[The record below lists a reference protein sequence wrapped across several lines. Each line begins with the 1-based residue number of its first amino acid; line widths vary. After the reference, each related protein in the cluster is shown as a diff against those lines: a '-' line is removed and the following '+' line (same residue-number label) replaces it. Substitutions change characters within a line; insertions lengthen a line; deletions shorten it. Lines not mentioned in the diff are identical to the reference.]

1 MMDVKTITVHAR
13 FVPLNGVFVWAKD
26 ENDHPI
32 DPVELNTRLFSWHEA
47 SFYGTFLEIDEIDEV
62 QGTLLSPGVA
72 LDYFIDPS
80 PLQHQTLQWS
90 VEAEEVLAAAQII
103 SKAIHD
109 ETLLPNFAK
118 WQQGIE
124 SWRVPSVPSATLDF
138 IPKWVEMI
146 LDKELDVLPSKI
158 ATRIKGTR
166 KHPLMKAELRLR
178 EHWTEEEWLATIG
191 WKEDII
197 PFTVAVQLMEPKG
210 ASNWKL
216 RLVLQDREDNTIQ
229 FVYPTDEPLFPQYWR
244 NSLARVEQELLKI
257 GRILPDL
264 VGKDDL
270 PHFPMSLDDEE
281 AWRFLTEQSIQL
293 VENGCSVQLPSWW
306 ARIEQRKPKLY
317 ARIQSPAKESTLG
330 IKQLMSFNW
339 KLSIDGHD
347 MTDAQFE
354 EIIKQKKKLIQ
365 LDGKWIQLDAEH
377 LNQLQRIIQKVKK
390 QKGLTLGQVLQTYF
404 LQESEDQEFEG
415 EIGVE
420 LNNNLIEMLN
430 GLQEL
435 HTLHP
440 IEHPQGLQGELRPYQ
455 AEGVAWLWFLRQF
468 GLGGCLADDMGLGK
482 TVQWIAYLLQVKE
495 VEQPETPSLLICP
508 TSVLGNWQK
517 ELSRFAPSFDIY
529 VHYGP
534 KRLKGEEF
542 NQAVQGKDVVLTTYA
557 LSHLDREELQTVEWS
572 SIGLDEAQNIKNART
587 KQAVAIRGLTGCH
600 RVALT
605 GTPIENR
612 LTELWSLFDFINP
625 GYLSS
630 LHDFS
635 GRFIHPIEKNGD
647 IRLIKQV
654 QQITRPFLLRRMKT
668 DPAIELNLP
677 EKSEFKEYLPLTT
690 EQATMYE
697 SILQDLFEEVDNRP
711 AMERRGLILASL
723 TKLKQV
729 CDHPDLP
736 LADHENRKWKGRS
749 PKIERL
755 LEMVEELRENGDKC
769 LIFTQYV
776 KMGQMLQQII
786 QKERKEPVLF
796 LHGVVPKAKRDEMI
810 EQFQKDCPIFI
821 LSLKAGGTGLNLTA
835 ANHVF
840 HIDRWWNPA
849 VENQATDRAYRI
861 GQFRKVLVHK
871 FITLGTLE
879 ERIDEMIEQKKDLS
893 EQIIG
898 SGEQWIT
905 ELNPNELKDLLAL
918 RKEWISS

>member
-1 MMDVKTITVHAR
+1 MMELKTITVHASFKPFR
-13 FVPLNGVFVWAKD
+13 GVFVWGED
-26 ENDHPI
+26 EAHTLI
-32 DPVELNTRLFSWHEA
+32 DPVELHTRLFSWHEA
-47 SFYGTFLEIDEIDEV
+47 SFYGTFLDIDEINGV
-62 QGTLLSPGVA
+62 QGTILSPGLA
-72 LDYFIDPS
+72 LDYFTAPT

-90 VEAEEVLAAAQII
+90 QEAEKILSAAQMI
-103 SKAIHD
+103 SNSLRE
-109 ETLLPNFAK
+109 ETLLPDFAR
-118 WQQGIE
+118 WQQGSEGWKIPA
-124 SWRVPSVPSATLDF
+124 SLSAASEF
-138 IPKWVEMI
+138 IPEWVDMI
-146 LDKELDVLPSKI
+146 LDEKSSVLPSKI
-158 ATRIKGTR
+158 AARIKGIQN
-166 KHPLMKAELRLR
+166 HPLMRTALPLR
-178 EHWTEEEWLATIG
+178 EHWSEEQWLAAIG
-191 WKEDII
+191 WKEDTI

-210 ASNWKL
+210 GVGWIL
-216 RLVLQDREDNTIQ
+216 RVVLQDREEPSSRY
-229 FVYPTDEPLFPQYWR
+229 VYPTDQPLFPTQWR
-244 NSLARVEQELLKI
+244 TYLSYAEQEKKKI
-257 GRILPDL
+257 ERILPSL
-264 VGKDDL
+264 GGSFR
-270 PHFPMSLDDEE
+270 FPMTLDDEG
-281 AWRFLTEQSIQL
+281 AWRFLTEQSILL

-317 ARIQSPAKESTLG
+317 ARVQSPAKESTLG

-339 KLSIDGHD
+339 KLSIDGKEL
-347 MTDAQFE
+347 TEEQFA
-354 EIIKQKKKLIQ
+354 EIIKQKKRLIQ
-365 LDGKWIQLDAEH
+365 LDGKWIQLDASH
-377 LNQLQRIIQKVKK
+377 LTQLQRIIQRVKR
-390 QKGLTLGQVLQTYF
+390 QKGLTLGQVLQSYF
-404 LQESEDQEFEG
+404 LQELDDPDFDG

-420 LNNNLIEMLN
+420 LNNNLLEMLK

-440 IEHPQGLQGELRPYQ
+440 IDHPKGLQGELRPYQ
-455 AEGVAWLWFLRQF
+455 AQGVAWLWFLRQF

-482 TVQWIAYLLQVKE
+482 TVQWIAYLLQVKQ
-495 VEQPETPSLLICP
+495 VEHPTTPSLLICP

-517 ELSRFAPSFDIY
+517 ELARFAPSFDVY

-534 KRLKGEEF
+534 KRVKGEQF
-542 NQAVQGKDVVLTTYA
+542 NNAVQGKDVVLTTYA
-557 LSHLDREELQTVEWS
+557 LSHLDREELQALEWS

-587 KQAVAIRGLTGCH
+587 KQATAIRGLNGLH

-605 GTPIENR
+605 GTPMENR
-612 LTELWSLFDFINP
+612 LTELWSIFDYINP
-625 GYLSS
+625 GYLGS

-635 GRFIHPIEKNGD
+635 SRFIYPIERNGNTH
-647 IRLIKQV
+647 LIKQV
-654 QQITRPFLLRRMKT
+654 QQMTRPFLLRRMKS

-677 EKSEFKEYLPLTT
+677 EKSELKEYLPLTA

-697 SILQDLFEEVDNRP
+697 SILQNLFEDVENRAP
-711 AMERRGLILASL
+711 MERRGLILASL

-736 LADHENRKWKGRS
+736 LSDHENRRWKGRS

-755 LEMVEELRENGDKC
+755 LEMIAELRENNDRC

-796 LHGVVPKAKRDEMI
+796 LHGGVPKTKRDEMI

-821 LSLKAGGTGLNLTA
+821 LSLKAGGIGLNLTA
-835 ANHVF
+835 ASHVF
-840 HIDRWWNPA
+840 HVDRWWNPA

-861 GQFRKVLVHK
+861 GQNRKVLIHK

-893 EQIIG
+893 EQIMG
-898 SGEQWIT
+898 TGEQWIT